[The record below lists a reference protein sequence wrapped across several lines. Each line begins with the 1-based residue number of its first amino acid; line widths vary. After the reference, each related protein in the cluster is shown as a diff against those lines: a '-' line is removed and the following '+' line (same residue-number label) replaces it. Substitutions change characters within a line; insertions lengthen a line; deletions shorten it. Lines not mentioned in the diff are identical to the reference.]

1 MGAMGGGFGGGMG
14 GFGGGGMGGGGMGGG
29 GMGGGGM
36 GGGGMFSDQ
45 RLKTDIE
52 PIGTSPSGITVYR
65 FRYRGG
71 QRLYQGVM
79 AQELLETH
87 PAAVVLMPNGYYGVR
102 YDRIDVDFIEVGV
115 NQQRNPCPVGT
126 D

>member
-1 MGAMGGGFGGGMG
+1 M
-14 GFGGGGMGGGGMGGG
+14 GGGGMGGGGMGGG

-36 GGGGMFSDQ
+36 GGGGGMFSDQ